1 MAYDQLPDRETI
13 DGVLAALRGNGI
25 TAYFAEDGAAAKE
38 MAVDL
43 MPEGAQVMNM
53 TSRTA
58 TVIGLEEEILKSGR
72 YRAVRNRYATMDP
85 RTQKLDMNRLGAAPE
100 WVTGSVH
107 AVTRDGH
114 LLVASRTGSQMAAYV
129 YGALKVLWVVGA
141 QKIVEDLD
149 DGIRRIYEYVLPL
162 EDARAMQVY
171 GTHSGVNKLL
181 VINEELEAGRLHLIL
196 VNEALGF

>member
-1 MAYDQLPDRETI
+1 
-13 DGVLAALRGNGI
+13 
-25 TAYFAEDGAAAKE
+25 
-38 MAVDL
+38 
-43 MPEGAQVMNM
+43 
-53 TSRTA
+53 
-58 TVIGLEEEILKSGR
+58 
-72 YRAVRNRYATMDP
+72 MDP

-100 WVTGSVH
+100 WATGSVH